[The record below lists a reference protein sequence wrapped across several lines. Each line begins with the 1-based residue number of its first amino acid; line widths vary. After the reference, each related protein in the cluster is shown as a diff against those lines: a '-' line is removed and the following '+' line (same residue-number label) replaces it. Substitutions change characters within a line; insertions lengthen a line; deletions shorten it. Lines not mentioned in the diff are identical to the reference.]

1 MNGSNASGGAG
12 WVALRSVGLALGLVA
27 TAALSVA
34 AADEA
39 KQTPKVRKF
48 KFFYGATINELAPG
62 ATARVWIPVAA
73 SNHEQKVQLIEA
85 RTPGTKPHVGTEKTY
100 GNKTIYFEATADA
113 KGEIAVDA
121 EYVVERKELVRGQ
134 GEPTGD
140 KIADVHLVSSKLIP
154 VNGTLLKKLIG
165 DKAPE
170 GDAKAKALA
179 LYNATDDL
187 MKYGKPDGVPWGRG
201 DAVWAC
207 DAKIGNCTDFHS
219 VFIGACRD
227 LKIPAKFEMGFPI
240 PEKKGAGDVAGY
252 HCWAKFVNE
261 GRWEGVDISEAD
273 KAPAMKEYY
282 FGNLTADRV
291 TFTTG
296 RDLQLDPAPATGP
309 VNFLVYPHVEVDG
322 KVHTKFVKRFRYE
335 DVP

>member
-1 MNGSNASGGAG
+1 MTCSNLSGASG
-12 WVALRSVGLALGLVA
+12 WVAARSVGLALGLVA
-27 TAALSVA
+27 ATALAAS
-34 AADEA
+34 AADAA
-39 KQTPKVRKF
+39 KQSPKVRKF

-62 ATARVWIPVAA
+62 AKARVWIPVATN
-73 SNHEQKVQLIEA
+73 NHEQNARLVVA
-85 RTPGTKPHVGTEKTY
+85 RTPGEPHHGTEKVY

-113 KGEIAVDA
+113 KGEIPLDA
-121 EYVVERKELVRGQ
+121 EYVVERRELVRGQ
-134 GEPTGD
+134 GEPAPE
-140 KIADVHLVSSKLIP
+140 KMPEVHLVSSKLIP
-154 VNGTLLKKLIG
+154 VNGTLLKKLVG
-165 DKAPE
+165 DQVPS
-170 GDAKAKALA
+170 GDITAQALA

-201 DAVWAC
+201 DALWAC

-240 PEKKGAGDVAGY
+240 PEKKGSGEVAGY
-252 HCWAKFVNE
+252 HCWAKFVDK

-296 RDLQLDPAPATGP
+296 RDLQLDPAPASGT
-309 VNFLVYPHVEVDG
+309 VNFLIYPHVEVDG
-322 KVHTKFVKRFRYE
+322 KVHTKFAKRFRYE
-335 DVP
+335 DVQ